1 MTTCTYDYKR
11 TVIRGDSDRFR
22 VSFAKRKIVNGIEEY
37 EPIDITGWNVRFTV
51 RAEAPSSE
59 VYDDVDAL
67 IALNAIIVDPENGIA
82 IVYVP
87 AEETTKLDVGTYY
100 YDIQYIKPRDE
111 FGYNE
116 VHSIRKAKYVILGDI
131 TRDIDYTIDGG
142 NATDFSIVDE
152 TDYVVVNNVDKDEEG
167 NAVVNPVV
175 ILDPCKDINGGSA
188 EEERTDRV
196 IDGGNA
202 KLDIEVETYA
212 NRKPNF
218 FDPVKDE
225 ADDGYEI

>member
-22 VSFAKRKIVNGIEEY
+22 VSFTKRKIVNGIEEY

-67 IALNAIIVDPENGIA
+67 IALNAMIVDPENGIA

-152 TDYVVVNNVDKDEEG
+152 TDYIVVNNVDRDEEG
-167 NAVVNPVV
+167 NAVINPVV

-202 KLDIEVETYA
+202 KLDIEVETYN

-218 FDPVKDE
+218 FDPVEDE